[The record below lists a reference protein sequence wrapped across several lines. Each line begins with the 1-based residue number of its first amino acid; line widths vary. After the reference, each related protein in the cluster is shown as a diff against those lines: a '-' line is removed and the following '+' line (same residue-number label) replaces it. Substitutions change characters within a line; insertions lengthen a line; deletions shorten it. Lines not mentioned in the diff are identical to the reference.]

1 MKVARALVFW
11 LFVFCLPVL
20 IFTTI
25 LRWEVSEIRLYE
37 YGFDKYGISEVTGID
52 AVQLQK
58 IAQHLIDYFN
68 LKADSVQVTVT
79 REGQQFD
86 LFNEREVVHLE
97 DVRDLVQLDFR
108 VQLVVLV
115 IMIAC
120 ILVLWVGFK
129 EGWRTLV
136 RGLFWGS
143 VVTLSLMLFLAL
155 WAVVGFER
163 LFILF
168 HLVSFSNEYWIL
180 DPTRDYLIMLFPGG
194 FFYDAALLCFGTVT
208 LKSLVIGGTSFAVLK
223 LVDKNKR

>member
-1 MKVARALVFW
+1 MKVARVLVFW
-11 LFVFCLPVL
+11 LFVFGLPVL
-20 IFTTI
+20 IVTTI

-52 AVQLQK
+52 AFQLQK

-68 LKADSVQVTVT
+68 LKADSVQMTVT
-79 REGQQFD
+79 REGQQFE
-86 LFNEREVVHLE
+86 LFNEREVIHLE

-120 ILVLWVGFK
+120 VLGLWAGFK
-129 EGWRTLV
+129 EGWRILV
-136 RGLFWGS
+136 RGLFRGS

-155 WAVVGFER
+155 WAVIGFER

-194 FFYDAALLCFGTVT
+194 FFYDAALLVFGAVM
-208 LKSLVIGGTSFAVLK
+208 LKSLVIGGASFAVLK